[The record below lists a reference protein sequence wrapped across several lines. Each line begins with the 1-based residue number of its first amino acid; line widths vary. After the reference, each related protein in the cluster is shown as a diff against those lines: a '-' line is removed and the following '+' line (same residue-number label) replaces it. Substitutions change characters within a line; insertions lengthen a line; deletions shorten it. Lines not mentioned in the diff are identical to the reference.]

1 MSWSHVER
9 VLEEAAKHSTI
20 FGKIWI
26 LSAFFLR
33 LVFIMRIGDTVY
45 HDEQSQFTCNIRQPG
60 CSNVCFN
67 LYSPIS
73 FIRFSAF
80 HMIMVTLPVVVYILY
95 AAHTVTNAK
104 HLQNQ
109 KGANAPFKPQLD
121 RLQLKKLI
129 KEADIKRDLTK
140 KSTFSKQTPEQRRNL
155 VTSSDVY
162 KSTSGNRNVN
172 NNNAGNAA

>member
-80 HMIMVTLPVVVYILY
+80 HMIMVTLPVVMYILY

-104 HLQNQ
+104 HLQSQ

-129 KEADIKRDLTK
+129 KEADTK
-140 KSTFSKQTPEQRRNL
+140 KDLSGKKSVYTNRENNNSNKLKGNNMATG
-155 VTSSDVY
+155 SDVY
-162 KSTSGNRNVN
+162 RNVTRSH
-172 NNNAGNAA
+172 NAA